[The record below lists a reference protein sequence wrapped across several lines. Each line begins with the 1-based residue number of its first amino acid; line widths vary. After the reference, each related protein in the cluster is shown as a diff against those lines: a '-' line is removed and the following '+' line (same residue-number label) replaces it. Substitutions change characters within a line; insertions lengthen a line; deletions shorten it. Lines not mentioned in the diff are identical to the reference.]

1 MRSIPK
7 STGMSASVMPS
18 AVLVV
23 LAACHP
29 WPVSRIELVA
39 EPRPARRAPPPGRG
53 ARTNPGAGPRP
64 ARRADLPAEVDSRRL
79 ARRALQ
85 VILLLGILVLVAAV
99 APGLDEVRDR
109 LGEASPGWI
118 AAAVVFEILSALSYV
133 LMFRPVFCSLMKW
146 RSAAEVGLA
155 EVGMGSIIPASG
167 AGGIALGAWVLSR
180 AGMPAPTIARRSVAF
195 LLLKS
200 SVNFA
205 AVTVVGLLV
214 FAGVLG
220 PAQPVSLT
228 LVPAVLAAGA
238 IAPGGRL
245 PRGPAGPPP
254 PPGGGPAAVAIALVA
269 LIPRVPAG
277 PPPGPDDGRALRLWR
292 HTRAA
297 LVTGVAEAGALLRRH
312 DPVLIIG
319 IVGYWAWDNLVLWAT
334 FEAVGSSPGPSVI
347 LLAYLIGQLGGLIPI
362 PGGIGGIDGGLI
374 GAFIVFGAPVATT
387 TAAVLAY
394 RLILFWIP
402 LVLGGVAFLS
412 LRRSMAQPAGF
423 IPCAD

>member
-228 LVPAVLAAGA
+228 LVPAVLAA
-238 IAPGGRL
+238 
-245 PRGPAGPPP
+245 
-254 PPGGGPAAVAIALVA
+254 VAIALVA
-269 LIPRVPAG
+269 LIPKVPAG

>member
-1 MRSIPK
+1 MM
-7 STGMSASVMPS
+7 GG
-18 AVLVV
+18 
-23 LAACHP
+23 
-29 WPVSRIELVA
+29 VSRPPLVA
-39 EPRPARRAPPPGRG
+39 ETGPMTPG
-53 ARTNPGAGPRP
+53 
-64 ARRADLPAEVDSRRL
+64 ADLPDDVDPRRL

-85 VILLLGILVLVAAV
+85 VVALLGAFVLVAV
-99 APGLDEVRDR
+99 LAPGLGEVRDR
-109 LGEASPGWI
+109 LAGAAPGWLALGI
-118 AAAVVFEILSALSYV
+118 VLEVLSALSYV

-228 LVPAVLAAGA
+228 LVPAVL
-238 IAPGGRL
+238 
-245 PRGPAGPPP
+245 
-254 PPGGGPAAVAIALVA
+254 AAVAIALVA